1 MIYFGEELDDFTVEV
16 LNDTILIDGRPLI
29 PPYTTLDIE
38 EESEFHLDDATQKA
52 VEESLELLDPSLP
65 FEDNAKR
72 VASYLKEKGVTV
84 RKGEYY
90 GDIYV
95 ETDEGWG
102 ITVLFNEQAR
112 IKMST
117 PSGEPGSRV
126 PVSDLKALLSEGLV
140 IVDKGFLSLVPAQE
154 AEEILQK
161 LKKIYTSGESISQ
174 KVKQIQELLGIPE
187 ESAKKLL
194 MQHT

>member
-1 MIYFGEELDDFTVEV
+1 MIYFGEELEDFTVEV

-29 PPYTTLDIE
+29 PPCSALDTE

-72 VASYLKEKGVTV
+72 VAAYLKEKGVTV

-102 ITVLFNEQAR
+102 MTVLFNEQAR

-117 PSGEPGSRV
+117 PTGEPVKES
-126 PVSDLKALLSEGLV
+126 VSDLKALLSEGLV
-140 IVDKGFLSLVPAQE
+140 IVDKGVLSLVPAQE

-161 LKKIYTSGESISQ
+161 LEEIYISGESVSE
-174 KVKQIQELLGIPE
+174 KVKQIQELLEIPE
-187 ESAKKLL
+187 DSAKKLL
-194 MQHT
+194 MQHM

>member
-1 MIYFGEELDDFTVEV
+1 MIYFGEELEDFTVEV

-29 PPYTTLDIE
+29 PPYSALDTE

-72 VASYLKEKGVTV
+72 VAAYLKEKGVTV

-102 ITVLFNEQAR
+102 VTVLFNEQAR

-117 PSGEPGSRV
+117 PTGEPVKES
-126 PVSDLKALLSEGLV
+126 VSDLKALLSEGLV
-140 IVDKGFLSLVPAQE
+140 IVDKGVLSLVPAQE

-161 LKKIYTSGESISQ
+161 LEEIYISGESVSE
-174 KVKQIQELLGIPE
+174 KVKQIQELLEIPE
-187 ESAKKLL
+187 DSAKKLL

>member
-1 MIYFGEELDDFTVEV
+1 MIYFGEELEDFTVEV

-29 PPYTTLDIE
+29 PPYSALDTE
-38 EESEFHLDDATQKA
+38 EESEFHLDETTQKA

-72 VASYLKEKGVTV
+72 VATYLKEKGVTV

-102 ITVLFNEQAR
+102 MTVLFNEQAR

-117 PSGEPGSRV
+117 PTGEPVKES
-126 PVSDLKALLSEGLV
+126 VSDLKALLSEGLV
-140 IVDKGFLSLVPAQE
+140 IVDKGVLSLVPAQE

-161 LKKIYTSGESISQ
+161 LEEIYISGESVSE
-174 KVKQIQELLGIPE
+174 KVKQIQELLEIPE
-187 ESAKKLL
+187 DSAKKLL
-194 MQHT
+194 MQHM